1 MLSQEGHALM
11 NLLDIISLTQS
22 LRPKAS
28 DEQVV
33 RWVLMM
39 LVSQSPITEESLAE
53 SLTFVEQ
60 SNRLMSDQAS
70 AVAEELDSLAST
82 QPSEFCPSHIWTLLK
97 AIRVQKQILDLYEAD
112 SIEATTES
120 QSVVCGSL

>member
-1 MLSQEGHALM
+1 M
-11 NLLDIISLTQS
+11 NLLEIISVTQS
-22 LRPKAS
+22 LRPRAS

-33 RWVLMM
+33 RGVLMM
-39 LVSQSPITEESLAE
+39 LVSQSQITEESLPA

-70 AVAEELDSLAST
+70 AVAEALNSLAST

-97 AIRVQKQILDLYEAD
+97 AIRVQKQMLDLYEAD
-112 SIEATTES
+112 SIESYAES
-120 QSVVCGSL
+120 PSVVC